1 MNIIDGKEIA
11 KKLREKI
18 AEEVKTL
25 ERPPGL
31 AVILVGEDP
40 ALQFMC
46 VTRNL
51 HVLKQASFQTKLLNQ
66 KTRPKS
72 SY

>member
-31 AVILVGEDP
+31 AVKSYNPLFVAI
-40 ALQFMC
+40 F
-46 VTRNL
+46 
-51 HVLKQASFQTKLLNQ
+51 LL
-66 KTRPKS
+66 
-72 SY
+72 